1 MNNKYAFQY
10 DAYRPLDDCMGGG
23 ASASIERGWHPGG
36 LHARGVCMQGRSAFK
51 GVCIQ
56 RGGCI
61 GGGSYTC
68 LNRKTHVKTL
78 LCPKLHLR
86 AVITKFLLCRN
97 IFCVCIVWL

>member
-1 MNNKYAFQY
+1 MQ
-10 DAYRPLDDCMGGG
+10 GG
-23 ASASIERGWHPGG
+23 SVCKEVCIQGG
-36 LHARGVCMQGRSAFK
+36 LHSRGSAFK

-56 RGGCI
+56 G

-68 LNRKTHVKTL
+68 LNRKTDVKTL

-97 IFCVCIVWL
+97 IFCVCIVMLHSAVKIR